1 MSLRA
6 FGGRLFKHGTAI
18 VRALYKREYNTSTIA
33 EKARPVKEIGVAPQ
47 QIAARHFGLRNVGL
61 QVGLHARRLFV
72 DSVLNRVTNSLAA
85 ELRRKAARR
94 MLFGDSGPFFALV
107 GVSLASGTGILTK
120 DDELEGICLEIRDAV
135 SKIKWN
141 STGLDVDESRFENEP
156 VTLSDLELSR
166 PIAKG
171 CSAVVY
177 AARLIEPSERQS
189 TEHQD
194 KKNGEEDTVR
204 ASVETGE
211 HETVISAEIRDASTR
226 YPLAVKM
233 MFNYDVQ
240 SSAMAILRAMY
251 RETVPA
257 RKYYSP
263 VGISEW
269 ERNMAARTVH
279 LSQHPNIVAMYS
291 VFTDYVPRLP
301 GAMRMYP
308 AALPAR
314 LNPDGAGRNMSL
326 FMLMKRYDTSLQHYL
341 SNNTPSV
348 RTSVLLLAQL
358 LEAVVHM
365 NMHGIAHRDL
375 KSDNILLDIDSDTDC
390 APILVVTDFGCCLA
404 DRANGLQLPYNTME
418 VDKGGNTALMAPE
431 VITQMPGTFSVI
443 NYSKSDLWA
452 AGCIAYEIFG
462 QPNPFYDTQVRRG
475 AVLRNVD
482 YSEDELPA
490 LPDDVPAII
499 KSLVCNML
507 SRSPRKRLDPKVA
520 ANVCQLF
527 LWAPGTW
534 LKADAK
540 IPSGAEILQW
550 LLCLTTKVL
559 CEGRLCFTQVSP
571 SSPPADNHQEERRVQ
586 PAVQYTRGRRT
597 YPEYLLISSFLS
609 RAKLA
614 YIKSA
619 LAWIHN
625 PV

>member
-33 EKARPVKEIGVAPQ
+33 EKARPLKEIGVAPP
-47 QIAARHFGLRNVGL
+47 QITARHFGLRNVGL

-72 DSVLNRVTNSLAA
+72 DSVLNRVTNTLAA

-141 STGLDVDESRFENEP
+141 STGLDVDQSRFENEP
-156 VTLSDLELSR
+156 VTLRDLELGQ

-177 AARLIEPSERQS
+177 AARLVEPSDRES
-189 TEHQD
+189 DEHQ
-194 KKNGEEDTVR
+194 DTVR

-263 VGISEW
+263 IGISQW

-291 VFTDYVPRLP
+291 VFTDHVPHLP

-326 FMLMKRYDTSLQHYL
+326 FMLMKRYDSSLQQYL
-341 SNNTPSV
+341 STSTPSV
-348 RTSVLLLAQL
+348 RTSILLLAQL

-375 KSDNILLDIDSDTDC
+375 KSDNILLDTETEADC

-404 DRANGLQLPYNTME
+404 DRANGLHLPYNTME

-431 VITQMPGTFSVI
+431 VITQMPGTFTVI

-462 QPNPFYDTQVRRG
+462 EMNPFYDTKVRR
-475 AVLRNVD
+475 VLRNVD
-482 YSEDELPA
+482 YTEDQLPA
-490 LPDDVPAII
+490 LPEDVPAII
-499 KSLVCNML
+499 KSLVGNML
-507 SRSPRKRLDPKVA
+507 SRSPRKRLDPEVA

-534 LKADAK
+534 LKPDAK
-540 IPSGAEILQW
+540 VPSGAEILQW

-559 CEGRLCFTQVSP
+559 CEGRLCFAQTISP
-571 SSPPADNHQEERRVQ
+571 SSEASTPDQQQSDERRVH
-586 PAVQYTRGRRT
+586 PAVRYTRGRRT

-609 RAKLA
+609 RAKLT
-614 YIKSA
+614 YIKAA
-619 LAWIHN
+619 LVWIHN